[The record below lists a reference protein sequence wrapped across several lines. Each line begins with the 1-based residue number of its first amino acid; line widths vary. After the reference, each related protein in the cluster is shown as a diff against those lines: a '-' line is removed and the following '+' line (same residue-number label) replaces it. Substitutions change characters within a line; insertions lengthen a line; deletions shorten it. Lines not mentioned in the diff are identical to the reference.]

1 MSCGMHSPKRL
12 RRSKLCFWNVQVS
25 AKKKEFVTL
34 GLCQSVGVSKNV
46 LHRSVKLVG
55 YVLCA

>member
-1 MSCGMHSPKRL
+1 MHSPKGL
-12 RRSKLCFWNVQVS
+12 GRSRLCFWNVQVS

-34 GLCQSVGVSKNV
+34 ESVGVSKNV
-46 LHRSVKLVG
+46 LCKGVKLVG